1 MARWAF
7 FSGGQATGLIPFSI
21 GQAGDRLVLS
31 AMAAAPTAAAATTA
45 EPSAHAAAA
54 ESAAESAAEPST
66 HRCTAESAHPAHGGS
81 S

>member
-1 MARWAF
+1 
-7 FSGGQATGLIPFSI
+7 
-21 GQAGDRLVLS
+21 
-31 AMAAAPTAAAATTA
+31 MAAAPTAAAATTA